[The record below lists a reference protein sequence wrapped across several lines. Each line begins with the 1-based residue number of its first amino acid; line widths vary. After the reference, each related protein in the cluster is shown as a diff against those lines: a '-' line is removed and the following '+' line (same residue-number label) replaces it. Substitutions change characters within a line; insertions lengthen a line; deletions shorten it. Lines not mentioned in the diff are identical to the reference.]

1 MAPAASLFT
10 TFISIILS
18 ATAQDYYHTPRIGS
32 KQLASCYN
40 SEGVPQRCIPEF
52 ENAAFMVQMEATNTC
67 GDNGMKVYC
76 IQTSYGTSTRS
87 CDSCQPGQF
96 SSYYL
101 TDLHYEQ
108 DNQTWWQSETMK
120 EGIQYPN
127 QVNLTLHLG
136 KAYDIT
142 YVRIVFYS
150 PRPQS
155 FAIYKKTSEERV
167 WEPFQYF
174 SASCR
179 DTYGVQEQRAAEL
192 GAETRALCT
201 SEYSDISPLSGGNVL
216 FSTLEGRPSAFTFD
230 NSPELQ
236 EWVTATDIR
245 ISLDRLNTF
254 GDEIFGDVQVL
265 QSYWYAIADVAVGA
279 RCKCNGHASV
289 CETQELPDGTRTR
302 ACRCE
307 HNTAGREC
315 ERCLDFYNDAP
326 WGRASPTN
334 VHECK
339 ACNCNGFSNK
349 CEFDK
354 DLYERTGHG
363 GRCIDCAENRDGANC
378 ERCKENFF
386 QGSGDICLPC
396 NCNPTGSRSLQ
407 CNAEGKCQCKP
418 GVTGDKCDVCAPNHY
433 EFTNQGCK
441 PCGCNESGSYANT
454 PQCDPQT
461 GVCLCKQNVEGRRCR
476 ECKPGF
482 FNLDISN
489 DFGCTPCFCF
499 GHSSQCSSAPKYQ
512 AHETSAHFIRDA
524 EKWMAED
531 EQERPAKLQFN
542 ANTQNIAVSSQSSET
557 LYFIAS
563 SQFLGDQR
571 PSYNHDLKFSL
582 RLGEVRGYPSATD
595 IILEGPR
602 SSVSINI
609 YAQNNPEPTNQ
620 AQEYTFR
627 LHEDPRYGWSP
638 TLSNF
643 EFMSLLQNL
652 TAIKIRGTYNK
663 PGEGYLMNFK
673 LETAKIGREKG
684 SAPAN
689 WVEKCSCP
697 KAYVGD
703 YCEECAPGFK
713 HEPAN
718 GGPYSTCIPCDC
730 NGHAHI
736 CDTATGFCICKH
748 NTTGSNCELCAKGF
762 YGNAIAGTPDDC
774 KPCPCPKDSGCIQLM
789 DGSIVCTDC
798 PEGYAGPKCEVCA
811 DGYFGDPTG
820 QFGPPKQCEL
830 CQCNGN
836 VDPNA
841 VGNCNRTTGA
851 CLKCIYNTDGEHCD
865 KCLSGFFGD
874 ALDPKKKGDC
884 KPCQCHDAGTVESA
898 EGPPQCDGLTGL
910 CTCHPHVI
918 GRNCDKCEDGYY
930 NINSGTGCEPCECNL
945 EGSFNNTCD
954 PNDGQCYCKPGID
967 GKHCDRCRAYHY
979 GFSAEGCRDC
989 DCDEWGST
997 NYQCDM
1003 SGQCSCQENVE
1014 GRRCDRCMENKKRRA
1029 DGQGCEDCPPCYNL
1043 VLDAVN
1049 QHRKELKELDD
1060 ILAKISKS
1068 PTVVENADFDNELR
1082 QVRGDIERLV
1092 QDAQAELGNGPG
1104 ASLTDNLAELADR
1117 LADVR
1122 NMLFKI
1128 EDESYDGNE
1137 AVEKSKGN
1145 VSKAEDTIEAAQ
1157 KEINSALEYMDGE
1170 GAAALSKARNRSDQF
1185 GKQSVDMSAL
1195 AKESRLLAEK
1205 LENEAKNIREIADKA
1220 FNTSIA
1226 ANKIAKDG
1234 ITKQANISN
1243 EVQILTN
1250 ELNAASGKLNSM
1262 TELADQALKRA
1273 KDVYDEAL
1281 GLYAEVNTTLL
1292 PDIKL
1297 SKLKETAREMNKT
1310 IDEKSA
1316 ELERLVADNENTL
1329 EQLDN
1334 AIKQGRGLLDQGHD
1348 RQDELNDLLAKL
1360 DELQEQ
1366 ARHDVELTNQTLK
1379 DANEIYKTLKEFSDQ
1394 VTESR
1399 QLAEQ
1404 AALDVPAVQAKIAA
1418 ADDSINSITEQL
1430 YTASD
1435 KAKEARD
1442 LAQKAQKE
1450 YADKASDAAFEVRK
1464 KSSAS
1469 RSEASKLRFEAEKLS
1484 TRVQETATQI
1494 GNLEKEAAEN
1504 MQLTRDAKMKV
1515 GQANT
1520 DAREAEKQ
1528 VKKGLEDLKVI
1539 MDELQNLPTL
1549 DDQALDRL
1557 QESLDK
1563 AESDLKAVDL
1573 DGKIKSLTE
1582 AKNNHQ
1588 RWMKQYEDE
1597 HSHLRLEVDNIKEI
1611 LNQLP
1616 DGCFKRIVLEPTEG
1630 PSRAASFR

>member
-1 MAPAASLFT
+1 MARLLLTHFLPFLT
-10 TFISIILS
+10 LTL
-18 ATAQDYYHTPRIGS
+18 AQDYYHTPRIGS
-32 KQLASCYN
+32 QKLASCYN
-40 SEGVPQRCIPEF
+40 NDGRPQRCIPEF

-67 GDNGMKVYC
+67 GDSGPRLYC
-76 IQTSYGTSTRS
+76 IQTSAGTSTRS
-87 CDSCQPGQF
+87 CDYCQPGQF
-96 SSYYL
+96 SGYYL
-101 TDLHYEQ
+101 TDLHYEHE
-108 DNQTWWQSETMK
+108 NQTWWQSETMK

-155 FAIYKKTSEERV
+155 FAIYKKTGEEQD

-179 DTYGVQEQRAAEL
+179 DTYGVTEQRSAEL

-216 FSTLEGRPSAFTFD
+216 FSTLEGRPSAYQFD
-230 NSPELQ
+230 SSPELQ
-236 EWVTATDIR
+236 EWVTATDLR

-289 CETQELPDGTRTR
+289 CDTVDLADGTKTR

-307 HNTAGREC
+307 HNTAGRDC

-349 CEFDK
+349 CYFDK
-354 DLYERTGHG
+354 ELYERTGHG
-363 GRCIDCAENRDGANC
+363 GHCIECAENRDGPNC
-378 ERCKENFF
+378 ERCRENYF
-386 QGSGDICLPC
+386 QSAGDMCLPC
-396 NCNPTGSRSLQ
+396 NCDATGSRSLQ

-433 EFTNQGCK
+433 EFTVQGCK
-441 PCGCNESGSYANT
+441 PCGCNESGSYSNT

-482 FNLDISN
+482 FNLDIEN
-489 DFGCTPCFCF
+489 EFGCTPCFCF

-512 AHETSAHFIRDA
+512 AHELSAHFIRDA
-524 EKWMAED
+524 EKWGAED
-531 EQERPAKLQFN
+531 DQRRLANLQFN
-542 ANTQNIAVSSQSSET
+542 ANTQNIAVQSRGSEIV
-557 LYFIAS
+557 YFLAS

-571 PSYNHDLKFSL
+571 PSYNHDLKFTL
-582 RLGEVRGYPSATD
+582 RLGENRGYPSSQD
-595 IILEGPR
+595 IILEGAR
-602 SSVSINI
+602 TSIAMNI
-609 YAQNNPEPTNQ
+609 YGQNNPEPSDQ
-620 AQEYTFR
+620 PQEYSFR
-627 LHEDPRYGWSP
+627 LHEDPRYGWTP

-643 EFMSLLQNL
+643 EFMSILQNL

-663 PGEGYLMNFK
+663 GGTGYLNSFR

-703 YCEECAPGFK
+703 YCEECAPGYK

-748 NTTGSNCELCAKGF
+748 NTTGSNCELCAKGY

-798 PEGYAGPKCEVCA
+798 PSGYAGPKCEVCA

-820 QFGPPKQCEL
+820 QFGPASECQE

-841 VGNCNRTTGA
+841 VGNCNRTTGE
-851 CLKCIYNTDGEHCD
+851 CLKCIYNTAGDHCD

-874 ALDPKKKGDC
+874 ALDQKKKGDC
-884 KPCQCHDAGTVESA
+884 KPCECHEAGTVESA
-898 EGPPQCDGLTGL
+898 EGPPLCDGLTGF
-910 CTCHPHVI
+910 CTCRPHVI
-918 GRNCDKCEDGYY
+918 GKNCDKCEDGYY
-930 NINSGTGCEPCECNL
+930 NINSGEGCKTCECNL
-945 EGSFNNTCD
+945 EGSFNATCH
-954 PNDGQCYCKPGID
+954 PYTGQCYCKPGID

-979 GFSAEGCRDC
+979 GFSSGGCQDC

-997 NYQCDM
+997 NYQCDI

-1029 DGQGCEDCPPCYNL
+1029 DGQGCEDCPACYNL

-1049 QHRKELKELDD
+1049 QHRRELRELDD
-1060 ILAKISKS
+1060 VLSKISKA
-1068 PTVVENADFDNELR
+1068 PTVVDNADFDNELQR
-1082 QVRGDIERLV
+1082 VRGEIDRLV
-1092 QDAQAELGNGPG
+1092 ADAQAELGNGPG
-1104 ASLTDNLAELADR
+1104 PSITDNLSELADR

-1128 EDESYDGNE
+1128 EEESYDGND
-1137 AVEKSKGN
+1137 AVERSKGN

-1157 KEINSALEYMDGE
+1157 KEINSVIEYLDGE
-1170 GAAALSKARNRSDQF
+1170 GAAALAKARNRSDQF
-1185 GKQSVDMSAL
+1185 GKQSGEMSTL

-1205 LENEAKNIREIADKA
+1205 LENQARNIRDIAEKA
-1220 FNTSIA
+1220 LNTSLA

-1234 ITKQANISN
+1234 INKQANISN
-1243 EVQILTN
+1243 EVQTLGN
-1250 ELNAASGKLNSM
+1250 ELKAASGKLSSM
-1262 TELADQALKRA
+1262 AELAEQALKRA
-1273 KDVYDEAL
+1273 KTVYDEAL

-1297 SKLKETAREMNKT
+1297 SKLHRDSVDMNKT
-1310 IDEKSA
+1310 IDDKAA
-1316 ELERLVADNENTL
+1316 ELD
-1329 EQLDN
+1329 QLIQDN
-1334 AIKQGRGLLDQGHD
+1334 AATIQNLDDAIHRGHELLDAGLD
-1348 RQDELNDLLAKL
+1348 RQEELNELLDKL
-1360 DELQEQ
+1360 DQLQAQ
-1366 ARHDVELTNQTLK
+1366 AKNDVELTKATLK

-1394 VTESR
+1394 VQESR
-1399 QLAEQ
+1399 QLAE
-1404 AALDVPAVQAKIAA
+1404 AAAQDVPGVQYKVAE
-1418 ADDSINSITEQL
+1418 ADRNINNIIEEL
-1430 YTASD
+1430 NTASD

-1442 LAQKAQKE
+1442 LAQQAQKE
-1450 YADKASDAAFEVRK
+1450 YADKASEAAHEIRK
-1464 KSSAS
+1464 KSSS
-1469 RSEASKLRFEAEKLS
+1469 SKTEAVNLRDEADKLS
-1484 TRVQETATQI
+1484 VRVEATGKQI
-1494 GNLEKEAAEN
+1494 EDLEKQAAEN

-1520 DAREAEKQ
+1520 DATEAEKQ
-1528 VKKGLEDLKVI
+1528 VSKGLQDLKVI

-1549 DDQALDRL
+1549 DDEALDRL
-1557 QESLDK
+1557 QNSLDD
-1563 AESDLKAVDL
+1563 AERDLRAVDL

-1588 RWMKQYEDE
+1588 RWMKKYQDE
-1597 HSHLRLEVDNIKEI
+1597 HDHLRAEVANVKDI
-1611 LNQLP
+1611 LDQLP
-1616 DGCFKRIVLEPTEG
+1616 VASRCYKRIVLEPREL
-1630 PSRAASFR
+1630 S